1 MVRPLGLDAVLFPV
15 HYSSFKPCTSQRP
28 SCAKCMLPNKKEKQ
42 ICGGV
47 SVVSFVQ
54 KSKSSIRKGLDL
66 FASTLYENDVEPKQK
81 IKNKNAPKQK
91 FYLYRQEYSLRCL
104 FSRSEGEVAG
114 ANICPAPNAVSSAIM
129 HNQLKRDINHSPPKN
144 FPVSAAPKR
153 YTYLK
158 SHQPRT

>member
-1 MVRPLGLDAVLFPV
+1 MLCFFQYTTVASSRAPVNVRPAQNACFLT
-15 HYSSFKPCTSQRP
+15 K
-28 SCAKCMLPNKKEKQ
+28 KKKKKEKQ

-66 FASTLYENDVEPKQK
+66 FASTLYEHDVEPKQK

-91 FYLYRQEYSLRCL
+91 FYLYRQEYPLRCL

-129 HNQLKRDINHSPPKN
+129 HNQLKRDINHSPPKKLSS
-144 FPVSAAPKR
+144 FS
-153 YTYLK
+153 
-158 SHQPRT
+158 SF